1 MKKKL
6 LIILVVAV
14 LTVTLAL
21 TACNRKENVVSDN
34 VSRSVSSFYTGE
46 NENFVVTVE
55 VGRRESDFIAD
66 GYASN
71 VADFAEITVLPLK
84 TNDLTEIKYSIAG
97 ESSTLSGVVKSN
109 EFGEFSSTVDLH
121 FSPLS
126 VTIGDGSEVIELSDV
141 LGGKLT
147 SQDVVN
153 IANQEFKDRID
164 SEMANGNYQREIYVK
179 LITGD
184 RENYYY
190 YVSYI
195 GAGVDYW
202 ALLVNVTDG
211 TIVTK
216 K

>member
-6 LIILVVAV
+6 LILLVAV

-21 TACNRKENVVSDN
+21 TACNRKENVVADN

-66 GYASN
+66 GFATN
-71 VADFAEITVLPLK
+71 VVDFAEITVLPLK

-97 ESSTLSGVVKSN
+97 ESSALSGVVKSN
-109 EFGEFSSTVDLH
+109 EFGEFTATVDLT

-126 VTIGDGSEVIELSDV
+126 VTIGESGEVVELSDV

-164 SEMANGNYQREIYVK
+164 SERANGNYQREIYVK